1 MLSGGVHM
9 PHLDPTVLI
18 IDNDR
23 KVFDILLKC
32 TDKGDVRLSY
42 ASSLKEGQQKNQKEC
57 FQVILMRDS
66 LPDGD
71 ACYALQDFLG
81 ECNSPEIVIL
91 STRGDPEQAEI
102 ALKSGAWDYVIDIEP
117 EKSLAHLIQRA
128 LRYRHSKQDTA
139 RLLSND
145 IGVQAKHH
153 GIIGRSKLT
162 QKCID
167 FAAKIAQTDANV
179 LISGETG
186 TGKELFATIIHNL
199 SSRAS
204 KNLTIVDCAALPSTL
219 VESILFGHVRGS
231 FTGADKAQPG
241 IIKQS
246 DGGTLFLDE
255 VGEMPPEIQKK
266 FLRVI
271 QERKYLPV
279 GGTVET
285 NSNFRLIAATNK
297 DLYAMV
303 EQGAFRQDLLFRLK
317 TFHLELPPLR
327 LRTADITELVY
338 YYRDEYCK
346 RNMLKKKKLSPDYVM
361 FLTQYSW
368 PGNVRELFQAIEC
381 SIANAADSAILYAKH
396 LPLRIRIE
404 ITKNK
409 IKEMEMATTESR
421 HDRHDPS
428 QLELE
433 DMPTL
438 KEARDRAIANQ
449 EEKYLHRLL
458 TVAEGDI
465 RKCCAI
471 SGLSRSRLYDLLK
484 KYNLSIK

>member
-1 MLSGGVHM
+1 M
-9 PHLDPTVLI
+9 PDLDPTVLL
-18 IDNDR
+18 IDNDHN
-23 KVFDILLKC
+23 VFDILLKC
-32 TDKGDVRLSY
+32 TDKGAFHLSY
-42 ASSLKEGQQKNQKEC
+42 ASSLEEGRRKCQGKC

-66 LPDGD
+66 LPDGE
-71 ACYALQDFLG
+71 ACYALQDFQR
-81 ECNSPEIVIL
+81 ESNSPEIVIL
-91 STRGDPEQAEI
+91 SSKGDSEQAEI
-102 ALKSGAWDYVIDIEP
+102 ALKSGAWDYVIDVSP
-117 EKSLAHLIQRA
+117 EKSLPQLIRRA
-128 LRYRHSKQDTA
+128 LHYRRSKENTVQ
-139 RLLSND
+139 LLSSD
-145 IGVQAKHH
+145 IGDQVKHH

-162 QKCID
+162 QKCIN

-186 TGKELFATIIHNL
+186 TGKELFASIIHNL
-199 SSRAS
+199 SSRS
-204 KNLTIVDCAALPSTL
+204 TKNLTIVDCAALPSTL

-297 DLYAMV
+297 NLYAMV
-303 EQGAFRQDLLFRLK
+303 EQGTFRQDLLFRLK

-327 LRTADITELVY
+327 LRAGDITELVY

-346 RNMLKKKKLSPDYVM
+346 RHMLTKKKLSPDYVM

-381 SIANAADSAILYAKH
+381 SIANARDSTILYSKH
-396 LPLRIRIE
+396 LPLRIRIQ

-409 IKEMEMATTESR
+409 IKEMETAESR
-421 HDRHDPS
+421 HERHDPTEP
-428 QLELE
+428 ELE

-438 KEARDRAIANQ
+438 KGARDQAIASQ

-458 TVAEGDI
+458 RLTEGNI

-471 SGLSRSRLYDLLK
+471 SGLSRSRFYDLLK
-484 KYNLSIK
+484 KYHLSTK

>member
-1 MLSGGVHM
+1 
-9 PHLDPTVLI
+9 
-18 IDNDR
+18 
-23 KVFDILLKC
+23 
-32 TDKGDVRLSY
+32 
-42 ASSLKEGQQKNQKEC
+42 
-57 FQVILMRDS
+57 MRDS

-71 ACYALQDFLG
+71 ACYALQDFQC
-81 ECNSPEIVIL
+81 ESNSPEIVIL
-91 STRGDPEQAEI
+91 SSRGDSGQAEI

-117 EKSLAHLIQRA
+117 KKSLPHLIRRA
-128 LRYRHSKQDTA
+128 LRYRHGKQDTA
-139 RLLSND
+139 RLLASD
-145 IGVQAKHH
+145 IGAQVEHH
-153 GIIGRSKLT
+153 GIIGRGKLT
-162 QKCID
+162 RKAIN

-255 VGEMPPEIQKK
+255 VAEMPPDIQKK

-303 EQGAFRQDLLFRLK
+303 EQGDFRQDLLFRLK

-346 RNMLKKKKLSPDYVM
+346 RHKVKKKKLSPDYVM

-381 SIANAADSAILYAKH
+381 SIANAGESAILYAKH

-409 IKEMEMATTESR
+409 IKEMEMATVAPRPGRENPTQ
-421 HDRHDPS
+421 P
-428 QLELE
+428 ELE

-438 KEARDRAIANQ
+438 KGAREKAIADQ

-458 TVAEGDI
+458 TLTEGSI
-465 RKCCAI
+465 QKCCAI

-484 KYNLSIK
+484 KYHLSRT